1 MGLVGFEA
9 SVRVPFL
16 WDFMY
21 RIMDTVIDNDYVLQI
36 IDYVH
41 LVNFIESKIW
51 FIMSLYA
58 LGDNISSVSLNEIIE
73 GIYWEYHPSFEP
85 YLFSLYNQSSG

>member
-1 MGLVGFEA
+1 MGTVWNFTLAQSKNYWKYGLVGFEA
-9 SVRVPFL
+9 SVRVPIL

-36 IDYVH
+36 IDYDH

-58 LGDNISSVSLNEIIE
+58 LGDKL
-73 GIYWEYHPSFEP
+73 
-85 YLFSLYNQSSG
+85 L

>member
-9 SVRVPFL
+9 SVRVPIL

-36 IDYVH
+36 IDYDH

-58 LGDNISSVSLNEIIE
+58 LGDKL
-73 GIYWEYHPSFEP
+73 
-85 YLFSLYNQSSG
+85 L